1 MGRLD
6 VLDWQRGL
14 LAISVMFYHL
24 SSWYITSLDSGSL
37 LGRLGIYSVS
47 MFFVLSGLSMALV
60 YKSFL
65 IDIKSSIK
73 FFTRRIFRILPLLW
87 LSIGLVI
94 FVVGKSFS
102 VEKIILNLTLSFGFI
117 APSEYINTG
126 AWSIGN
132 ELVYYSL
139 TPFIFMIFNRNVLL
153 GNAFLIFTMLVGAWF
168 SHYKLDPKLSLAT
181 QWNTYINPF
190 NNFYFYVSGIA
201 IVYNFSSFNFRQTHV
216 LTIFFASA
224 LLLTFYPVDGNQI
237 NIATGGAR
245 VALSIA
251 SILMVLSAYKAVI
264 ELPKAINY
272 ILTSI
277 GLATYSIYLLHPI
290 VSEIISIKIINTH
303 SLGNL
308 EKVMV
313 FSMATILLSIMV
325 YHVIEK
331 PCIKL
336 GKLITQGGAVP
347 SPARRV

>member
-24 SSWYITSLDSGSL
+24 SSWYITPLDSGSL
-37 LGRLGIYSVS
+37 LGRLGMYSVS

-60 YKSFL
+60 YKSFF
-65 IDIKSSIK
+65 IDIKSAMK

-94 FVVGKSFS
+94 FVAGKSFS
-102 VEKIILNLTLSFGFI
+102 VEKIILNLTLLFGFI
-117 APSEYINTG
+117 APGEYINTG

-139 TPFIFMIFNRNVLL
+139 TPLIILLFNRGVLF
-153 GNAFLIFTMLVGAWF
+153 GNIFFVFTILIGAWF
-168 SHYKLDPKLSLAT
+168 SHYKLDPALPLAT

-201 IVYNFSSFNFRQTHV
+201 IVYNFSSFNFRSTHT
-216 LTIFFASA
+216 LTIFLASA
-224 LLLTFYPVDGNQI
+224 FLLALYPVDGNQI

-245 VALSIA
+245 IALSIA
-251 SILMVLSAYKAVI
+251 SILMVLSAYKSVI
-264 ELPKAINY
+264 ELPRAINY
-272 ILTSI
+272 VLTSI

-290 VSEIISIKIINTH
+290 VSEIIAIKIINTY
-303 SLGNL
+303 SFDSL
-308 EKVMV
+308 EKVMI
-313 FSMATILLSIMV
+313 FSIATILFSIMV

-336 GKLITQGGAVP
+336 GKLITK
-347 SPARRV
+347 